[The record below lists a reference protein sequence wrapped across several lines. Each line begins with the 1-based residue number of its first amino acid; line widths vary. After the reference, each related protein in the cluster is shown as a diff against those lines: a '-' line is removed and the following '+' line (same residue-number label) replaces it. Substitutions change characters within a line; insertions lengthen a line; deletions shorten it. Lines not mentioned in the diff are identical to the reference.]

1 MNQTS
6 LRLQQSRKGQKCLFV
21 STQTSLRLQ
30 QSRKGQKHLFLPTPM
45 PRYTTAK
52 TGRIRVDLPARPCV
66 TSCSDRLRCCTI
78 CLGVASIRVGVASI
92 RVEGA
97 SCRVESASS
106 CSSIGAFRRYVRC
119 VVLSITLL
127 AVSVQRCTIYYC
139 SPSGAVPS
147 GSARRFTTASRV
159 YASLS
164 AARALLSE
172 GLQRTTFGSRCG
184 TL

>member
-6 LRLQQSRKGQKCLFV
+6 LRLQQFRKGQKCLFL

-30 QSRKGQKHLFLPTPM
+30 QSRKGQKQLFLST
-45 PRYTTAK
+45 RYTTAK
-52 TGRIRVDLPARPCV
+52 TRRIRVDLPARPCV
-66 TSCSDRLRCCTI
+66 TSCSDRLCCCTI
-78 CLGVASIRVGVASI
+78 CCGSVCRRLVVASI

-97 SCRVESASS
+97 SCRVQCASS
-106 CSSIGAFRRYVRC
+106 CSSIGSFRRYGQC

-127 AVSVQRCTIYYC
+127 TVSVQRCTIHYC
-139 SPSGAVPS
+139 IPSGAVPS
-147 GSARRFTTASRV
+147 GSARRFTTASHV
-159 YASLS
+159 YVSLS

-184 TL
+184 AL